1 MRKGLVISWYFP
13 PINSSEGLVT
23 FKLLKNSKFEYDV
36 FTQKGNTS
44 WSYGS
49 NADKL
54 TSSNI
59 NTIFSKTDDINE
71 WVKEGIEYYE
81 NNKDKYSF
89 IMSRSMAPESH
100 MIALEIKKRY
110 PNVKWIASFG
120 DPIADN
126 PFNYFMT
133 QVNPYT
139 IKGQGIEN
147 ISIKHAINPFRIAKS
162 SVWKMRNRR
171 YKRKYDPERKNII
184 LQRNILDK
192 ADKIILNNKYQKKHM
207 LKTCINNDD
216 VDKKIIVIPHTY
228 DTDFYDKKVKKN
240 KDKIKIVYL
249 GHLDDIRTP
258 KNFLEALN
266 RLNKTEDLKSKLS
279 VEFYGNISVFDKA
292 RIIDY
297 DLCDFVKIKK
307 PVSYFESLKIMQESN
322 WLLLVDAN
330 LNQFLPENIFFA
342 AKIADYLGANS
353 NIFGITM
360 IEGASADILRETNS
374 IISSYSVDE
383 IYMYLKQIVDG
394 NCEFKTTNNSNYD
407 IKNVV
412 GKYDE
417 MVNGL
422 IK

>member
-1 MRKGLVISWYFP
+1 MKKGLVISWYFP

-23 FKLLKNSKFEYDV
+23 FKLLKNSKYEYDV
-36 FTQKGNTS
+36 FTQNSNTN
-44 WSYGS
+44 WSYGA

-59 NTIFSKTDDINE
+59 NTIFAKTKDINE

-81 NNKDKYSF
+81 ANKDKYSF

-100 MIALEIKKRY
+100 MIALEIKHRH
-110 PNVKWIASFG
+110 PDIKWIASFG

-126 PFNYFMT
+126 PFNYFFKQT
-133 QVNPYT
+133 NPYT
-139 IKGQGIEN
+139 IKGMGIEN
-147 ISIKHAINPFRIAKS
+147 ISIKHAINPLRITKS
-162 SVWKMRNRR
+162 CVWKMRNKR
-171 YKRKYDPERKNII
+171 YKRKHDPETKNII
-184 LQRNILDK
+184 LQREVLQN
-192 ADKIILNNKYQKKHM
+192 ADRIILNNEYQKKHM
-207 LKTCINNDD
+207 LKTCVNKDEIE
-216 VDKKIIVIPHTY
+216 KKIIVIPHTY
-228 DTDFYDKKVKKN
+228 DSDFYDKRVKKN
-240 KDKIKIVYL
+240 KNKIKFVYL

-266 RLNKTEDLKSKLS
+266 RLNKSTDLENKLS
-279 VEFYGNISVFDKA
+279 VEFYGDLSALDKA

-297 DLCDFVKIKK
+297 DLCDVVKVKK

-360 IEGASADILRETNS
+360 IDGASADILRETNS
-374 IISSYSVDE
+374 VVSSYSVDE
-383 IYMYLKQIVDG
+383 IYMYLRQIVDG
-394 NCEFKTTNNSNYD
+394 TCEFETTNNSKYD
-407 IKNVV
+407 IKNVIIN
-412 GKYDE
+412 YDE
-417 MVNGL
+417 MIKDL